1 MINKILVAVDLSK
14 NSLKAVDYVADIMSC
29 HSGPDITLLN
39 VIREVSEDLVP
50 NREERRRAVEASR
63 QQTLGLMEEASKR
76 LTWRGVPAQQIHL
89 KIQVC
94 DSPVRVA
101 ELILLELEKG
111 GYGTVVIGRRGI
123 SKREEFLFGSVS
135 NKIVHEARNCAVWV
149 VE

>member
-1 MINKILVAVDLSK
+1 MINKILVAIDLSE

-29 HSGPDITLLN
+29 HSGTDITLLN
-39 VIREVSEDLVP
+39 VIKEVSEDLVP
-50 NREERRRAVEASR
+50 DREERRRAVEAAR
-63 QQTLGLMEEASKR
+63 QETLRLMEEAGKR
-76 LTWRGVPAQQIHL
+76 FTRRGIPEQQIHL

-94 DSPVRVA
+94 DRPVRVA
-101 ELILLELEKG
+101 ELILLEQQKG

-135 NKIVHEARNCAVWV
+135 NKIVREARNCTVWV

>member
-1 MINKILVAVDLSK
+1 M
-14 NSLKAVDYVADIMSC
+14 
-29 HSGPDITLLN
+29 
-39 VIREVSEDLVP
+39 RW
-50 NREERRRAVEASR
+50 
-63 QQTLGLMEEASKR
+63 MEEASNR
-76 LTWRGVPAQQIHL
+76 FTWRGIPEKQMHV

-94 DSPVRVA
+94 DSRVHVA
-101 ELILLELEKG
+101 ERILLEQQKG